1 MPSAATVAATPPPA
15 VLDMGNVGGSALADT
30 GATSG
35 ATQASASPTAGS
47 AGSALPAPR
56 GSSAGAPGF
65 EAAVGSGAAVGFGA
79 APGSRAASSNG
90 EAPGSRAAAGSGTA
104 AGSDGGDSG
113 ANTTPSGSSLVDHV
127 MSGPLP
133 GASSSSLVNPDQRIT
148 VSMVQPAA
156 ASPLTGL
163 ISVSIPRSV
172 VETAIEFRFPLPEQL
187 LAKLHSTHSE
197 ARATLMNGK
206 PLPRWLTFRPS
217 TGLFVANSMPVD
229 ALPLE
234 VLVRSGAGNWA
245 VLIQERGD

>member
-1 MPSAATVAATPPPA
+1 
-15 VLDMGNVGGSALADT
+15 
-30 GATSG
+30 
-35 ATQASASPTAGS
+35 
-47 AGSALPAPR
+47 
-56 GSSAGAPGF
+56 
-65 EAAVGSGAAVGFGA
+65 
-79 APGSRAASSNG
+79 
-90 EAPGSRAAAGSGTA
+90 
-104 AGSDGGDSG
+104 
-113 ANTTPSGSSLVDHV
+113 